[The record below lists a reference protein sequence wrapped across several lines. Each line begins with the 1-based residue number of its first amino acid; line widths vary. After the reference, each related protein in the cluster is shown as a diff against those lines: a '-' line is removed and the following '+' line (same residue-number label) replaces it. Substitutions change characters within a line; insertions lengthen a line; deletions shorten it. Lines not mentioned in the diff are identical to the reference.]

1 MSAMTRLQGNSLAA
15 RATRS
20 ALLTVGG
27 FGFAQAL
34 RLASN
39 LILTRLLFPEAF
51 GLMALVL
58 VWLMGLGL
66 FSDVGI
72 TPSILHSKRGDDR
85 DFLNTAW
92 TMQIIRGVGLW
103 ITACLL
109 AFPMAWVYDEPM
121 LTQILPVA
129 ALLLLFN
136 GFRPTRMITANR
148 HLNLGRLTLLEAA
161 VQVVGVSSGVI
172 LAVLTGSIWSLV
184 AAGVIGAAAEL
195 VIYGLFLPGERNRL
209 RWEPKAVKEL
219 FSFGKWMF
227 LSTACGFFFLQ
238 ADKLLIGKFIP
249 LDAFGV
255 YNIGFFLAAFPM
267 MLGTM
272 VTQKVLIPI
281 YREAPPRESRANFL
295 KLRKM
300 RFLASAALIPMVG
313 IFALLGVWIVGVL
326 YDPRYVNAGAVVV
339 VLACAQIPAI
349 LVLTYDQA
357 ALAAGDS
364 KRFFVLSAVRAVV
377 MVVCLLVGLQSG
389 GLLGALVGQ
398 AVAYLVIYPGVVWLA
413 RHMGA
418 WDPLHDAV
426 FALIGL
432 LLTALALGVNWSHIM
447 ALAEQTGG

>member
-103 ITACLL
+103 VTACLL

-377 MVVCLLVGLQSG
+377 MVACLLVGLQSG

-398 AVAYLVIYPGVVWLA
+398 GVAYLVIYPGVVWLA

-432 LLTALALGVNWSHIM
+432 VLTALALGGNWPHIM
-447 ALAEQTGG
+447 ALAVKTGG

>member
-103 ITACLL
+103 VTACLL

-136 GFRPTRMITANR
+136 AFRPTRMITANR

-377 MVVCLLVGLQSG
+377 MVACLLVGLQSG

-398 AVAYLVIYPGVVWLA
+398 GVAYLVIYPGVVWLA

-432 LLTALALGVNWSHIM
+432 VLTALALGGNWPHIM
-447 ALAEQTGG
+447 ALAVKTVG

>member
-281 YREAPPRESRANFL
+281 YREAPPRENRANFL

-398 AVAYLVIYPGVVWLA
+398 GVAYLMIYPGVVWLA

-432 LLTALALGVNWSHIM
+432 VLTALALGVNWPHIM
-447 ALAEQTGG
+447 ALAEQTAG

>member
-1 MSAMTRLQGNSLAA
+1 MSALSRLQGNSLAA
-15 RATRS
+15 RASRS

-72 TPSILHSKRGDDR
+72 TPSILHSKRGDDP

-92 TMQIIRGVGLW
+92 TMQILRGVGLW
-103 ITACLL
+103 VVACLL
-109 AFPMAWVYDEPM
+109 AYPMALVYQEPM

-148 HLNLGRLTLLEAA
+148 HLNLGRLTVLEAL
-161 VQVVGVSSGVI
+161 VQFIGVSSSVI
-172 LAVLTGSIWSLV
+172 LALWTGSIWALV
-184 AAGVIGAAAEL
+184 AAGVVGAAAEL
-195 VIYGLFLPGERNRL
+195 VIYSAFLPGMRNRL
-209 RWEPKAVKEL
+209 RWEAKAVKEL

-227 LSTACGFFFLQ
+227 LSTACGFFYLQ

-267 MLGTM
+267 MLGNM

-313 IFALLGVWIVGVL
+313 IFALLGVWIVDLL
-326 YDPRYVNAGAVVV
+326 YDPRYADAGAVAV

-357 ALAAGDS
+357 ALAVGDS
-364 KRFFVLSAVRAVV
+364 KRFFVLSALRALF
-377 MVVCLLVGLQSG
+377 MVGCLLIGLQMG
-389 GLLGALVGQ
+389 GLVGALVGQ
-398 AVAYLVIYPGVVWLA
+398 GIAYVMTYPVVVWLA
-413 RHMGA
+413 RRMGA

-426 FALIGL
+426 FAAIGAV
-432 LLTALALGVNWSHIM
+432 LTALALGVNWSAIL
-447 ALAEQTGG
+447 ALLPPVG

>member
-72 TPSILHSKRGDDR
+72 TPAILHSKRGDDR

-103 ITACLL
+103 VTACLL

-377 MVVCLLVGLQSG
+377 MVACLLVGLQSG

-398 AVAYLVIYPGVVWLA
+398 GVAYLVIYPGVVWLA

-432 LLTALALGVNWSHIM
+432 VLTALALGGNWPHFM
-447 ALAEQTGG
+447 ALAVKTGG

>member
-72 TPSILHSKRGDDR
+72 TPAILHSKRGDDR

-103 ITACLL
+103 VTACLL

-267 MLGTM
+267 MLGAM

-377 MVVCLLVGLQSG
+377 MVACLLVGLQSG

-398 AVAYLVIYPGVVWLA
+398 GVAYLVIYPGVVWLA

-432 LLTALALGVNWSHIM
+432 VLTALALGGNWPHIM
-447 ALAEQTGG
+447 ALAVKTGG